1 MSASV
6 EKMQADLVQRKQE
19 FEGQVAEMQTA
30 MRESTSKARALE
42 LGQLET
48 THHTALLTAERDNA
62 LQQVQHL
69 QRQVSDDAEAVD
81 EVRKK
86 LQEREVEMVRA
97 AGAAASETEELRAA
111 YDARIGSATEEA
123 VALRSQLAQLNTE
136 LSQAASERS
145 ESESA
150 WRSKHETL
158 EQECTRLQAALEVEE
173 ESAAKSS
180 TTHASA
186 MAALRGELE
195 AALRAVAEKEAAGQS
210 SAEEMARLRREVAE
224 RAESS
229 ARLSDELHSQL
240 RAVSSEL
247 EASNA
252 RHAESNARHAET
264 EASWKQKMSA
274 FVVRHQALAS
284 ELREAQSAVSSSQAE
299 LSATH
304 SSEEAASQKEALAAM
319 AAEAAIQ
326 EVTIVKT
333 EMAENKEMAG
343 ATIGALESRL
353 RESAAQ
359 LEAAKAERLQ
369 AEAAW
374 EHKHDLSVEFRVR
387 SVGDL
392 QAALSDSQEA
402 AARWE
407 QKHAHAAQECA
418 RAAAATEA
426 AVAQAAAVQRDLTE
440 SHNVALDG
448 LTRRLENS
456 KSALAHQR
464 SLTEESEHQRAET
477 GTSARQQTV
486 ALEKELEKA
495 RALLKDAQSDR
506 LQSREVEAALRL
518 ELEKSSEAQDAAERR
533 GTTAAAE
540 QQRLQ
545 AVVHQLE
552 AEQARSLAELSETS
566 GTEMKDLRAAY
577 DARIESATEEAVALR
592 SQVAQLNA
600 ELSQTASEQSGSE
613 SAWRSKHETL
623 EQECTRLRAE
633 QSTLSSTHASAM
645 AALRGEL
652 EAAQRAVAET
662 EAAEQSSAEEMSR
675 LRREAAERAESSSGV
690 TALHSQLRTVSSELE
705 QAKFAQSKNET
716 TEAATLR
723 AQLRTAS
730 SELEASKSELHQAQA
745 ASTLERKH
753 DLETTDA
760 TNERLREQAEQLRVA
775 HAAEIA
781 SLTSEAD
788 AARDVLQGQLERAE
802 ANSRSYE
809 EQLSRRASEATQLA
823 EELQQARA
831 AASESS
837 RVSEAA
843 RAAMEAELVAEKAKT
858 LQQRESEKK
867 RLQDLLL
874 GVKKEKAAINAEW
887 TEKHEAAISE
897 LNHKQQTLEI
907 ASEKRHADEL
917 DQLSRQISAMT
928 DEVQTEQRARGHDKA
943 VHLQENDLLR
953 RQLELAAQGQQAAEK
968 QWVELVSKSAEHKSM
983 YVAARAQLE
992 QQTQSTAVQRWK
1004 LGAEKAAQEAG
1015 AAARAEAE
1023 SRLADATL
1031 SLQTSVEESTEL
1043 QRRLA
1048 DMSAH
1053 LDGAKAD
1060 QAEAEAAWAHKV
1072 EAAEQARSSLEREL
1086 EGSREMAARQARQA
1100 AAQAASEVASEH
1112 EAALGAVRELESSA
1126 ERHEQERAALRQELE
1141 QATQAREE
1149 TEKQMSTAVASAA
1162 EQKGLFLATQ
1172 DALNKT
1178 LQEKQTLTEEQKQW
1192 QLGAQSAAAGIDGA
1206 TTHSAVACQTEAVPD
1221 ADSDE
1226 AGSPGSQLVRG
1237 RSTVPRSSSKQRS
1250 IEEQRARVEELQS
1263 RLDRQLALEST
1274 RAAMQEE
1281 ELHALRE
1288 KLEAAMAVAVTEAV
1302 SDVKA
1307 QLGKPTAT
1315 LQRIAISVDLG

>member
-1 MSASV
+1 MREQRLVEVKTALESDQQRVLATEQTNDRQRRELEEFASKLREKEESVAQMSASV

-42 LGQLET
+42 LSQLEA
-48 THHTALLTAERDNA
+48 THHTALIKAERDNA

-81 EVRKK
+81 DVRKK

-97 AGAAASETEELRAA
+97 AGKAASETE
-111 YDARIGSATEEA
+111 
-123 VALRSQLAQLNTE
+123 
-136 LSQAASERS
+136 
-145 ESESA
+145 
-150 WRSKHETL
+150 
-158 EQECTRLQAALEVEE
+158 
-173 ESAAKSS
+173 
-180 TTHASA
+180 
-186 MAALRGELE
+186 
-195 AALRAVAEKEAAGQS
+195 
-210 SAEEMARLRREVAE
+210 
-224 RAESS
+224 
-229 ARLSDELHSQL
+229 
-240 RAVSSEL
+240 
-247 EASNA
+247 
-252 RHAESNARHAET
+252 
-264 EASWKQKMSA
+264 
-274 FVVRHQALAS
+274 
-284 ELREAQSAVSSSQAE
+284 
-299 LSATH
+299 
-304 SSEEAASQKEALAAM
+304 
-319 AAEAAIQ
+319 
-326 EVTIVKT
+326 
-333 EMAENKEMAG
+333 
-343 ATIGALESRL
+343 
-353 RESAAQ
+353 
-359 LEAAKAERLQ
+359 
-369 AEAAW
+369 
-374 EHKHDLSVEFRVR
+374 
-387 SVGDL
+387 
-392 QAALSDSQEA
+392 
-402 AARWE
+402 
-407 QKHAHAAQECA
+407 
-418 RAAAATEA
+418 
-426 AVAQAAAVQRDLTE
+426 
-440 SHNVALDG
+440 
-448 LTRRLENS
+448 
-456 KSALAHQR
+456 
-464 SLTEESEHQRAET
+464 
-477 GTSARQQTV
+477 
-486 ALEKELEKA
+486 
-495 RALLKDAQSDR
+495 
-506 LQSREVEAALRL
+506 
-518 ELEKSSEAQDAAERR
+518 
-533 GTTAAAE
+533 
-540 QQRLQ
+540 
-545 AVVHQLE
+545 
-552 AEQARSLAELSETS
+552 
-566 GTEMKDLRAAY
+566 DLRAAY
-577 DARIESATEEAVALR
+577 DARIESATEEAAALR
-592 SQVAQLNA
+592 SQVARLNA

-652 EAAQRAVAET
+652 EAAQRAVAEK
-662 EAAEQSSAEEMSR
+662 EAAEQSSAEEVAR
-675 LRREAAERAESSSGV
+675 LRREVAERAESSSGV

-745 ASTLERKH
+745 ASTLEHKQE
-753 DLETTDA
+753 DLKAVDA
-760 TNERLREQAEQLRVA
+760 ANERLREQAEQLRVA
-775 HAAEIA
+775 HASEIA
-781 SLTSEAD
+781 TLTSEAD

-809 EQLSRRASEATQLA
+809 EQLSQRDSKAAQLA

-867 RLQDLLL
+867 RLQDLLQ

-907 ASEKRHADEL
+907 ASEKRHADEV

-928 DEVQTEQRARGHDKA
+928 DEVQTEQRAREHDKA

-1023 SRLADATL
+1023 SRLTDATL

-1043 QRRLA
+1043 QRRLT

-1060 QAEAEAAWAHKV
+1060 QAEAEAAWARKV

-1126 ERHEQERAALRQELE
+1126 ERREQERAALRQELE

-1149 TEKQMSTAVASAA
+1149 AEKQVSSAVASAA

-1192 QLGAQSAAAGIDGA
+1192 QLGAQSAAAGIDGETA
-1206 TTHSAVACQTEAVPD
+1206 HSAVACQTEAVAD

-1307 QLGKPTAT
+1307 QLGEPAAP